1 VGGFYFVNRISDQG
15 GSVFWKL
22 ILLVFFAAL
31 MATILIPQ
39 RRMREEIQMQRQTRL
54 ELIDIYLAEK
64 YFFEGRQRYTDSPD
78 SLLGYLN
85 TVRRMQ
91 VDTVGL
97 IAYALGDSIRETDR
111 WRIVDPRE
119 PVRSFYRCPI
129 DSSDYLLIVR
139 ENGLS
144 ITVKDRN
151 GIGRIQDGKAS
162 WQEKG

>member
-1 VGGFYFVNRISDQG
+1 VNRVSDQG

-22 ILLVFFAAL
+22 ILFVFFVAL

-39 RRMREEIQMQRQTRL
+39 RRMREEVQMQKQTRL
-54 ELIDIYLAEK
+54 EIIDIYLAEK
-64 YFFEGRQRYTDSPD
+64 FFFEGRQRYTDSPD

-85 TVRRMQ
+85 AVRRMK
-91 VDTVGL
+91 VDTVGIL
-97 IAYALGDSIRETDR
+97 AYALGDSIRETDV
-111 WRIVDPRE
+111 WRIVYPRE

-129 DSSDYLLIVR
+129 DSSDYLIIVR

-144 ITVKDRN
+144 ITVKDRK
-151 GIGRIQDGKAS
+151 GIGRIQDGRAS